1 MHHIGLVV
9 KDLDLSSDFYCK
21 ALGFKKGNSYTTETL
36 DIIFLEKEKITLEL
50 IHYKDRPYEPRN
62 SGPFDHIAFEV
73 SDINKTIDDLKSL
86 GITINETPRS
96 SVIGKKIVFFN
107 GPDGERLELVEA
119 AK

>member
-50 IHYKDRPYEPRN
+50 I
-62 SGPFDHIAFEV
+62 
-73 SDINKTIDDLKSL
+73 
-86 GITINETPRS
+86 
-96 SVIGKKIVFFN
+96 
-107 GPDGERLELVEA
+107 
-119 AK
+119 